1 MFFLRIVKVTV
12 FMIILIFLLMELNSP
27 KSQTLSF
34 LVFFIDESLTCEKH
48 NSYVTNIVSKYS
60 GILFR
65 LKQLLPRS
73 TLFSLYNTL
82 VLPHLYYWNII
93 WADLNKCNLNS
104 ILKRIVRLC
113 TNSSRLAH
121 TPPLFSQLNTL
132 TIYDIQN
139 LTKALIMYNF
149 AIKNLPSNFDHYFV
163 KNSAFHHHA
172 TRSAQLFRPAVFKY
186 NLARCTIRTQGPL
199 LWNSLPDNI
208 KCAWSCIVF
217 KKLYK
222 NYLISCISLY

>member
-1 MFFLRIVKVTV
+1 MIFKNRHSNRVYDNTHIFIDGTELTKVSHTKFLGV
-12 FMIILIFLLMELNSP
+12 
-27 KSQTLSF
+27 
-34 LVFFIDESLTCEKH
+34 FIDESFTWEKH

-65 LKQLLPRS
+65 LKQLLPCT

-82 VLPHLYYWNII
+82 VLPHLYYCNII
-93 WADLNKCNLNS
+93 WADSNNCNLNS
-104 ILKRIVRLC
+104 ILVKQKRIVRLC
-113 TNSSRLAH
+113 TNSSWLAH

-132 TIYDIQN
+132 TIYDIHN
-139 LTKALIMYNF
+139 LIKALFMYNF
-149 AIKNLPSNFDHYFV
+149 ATKNLPSNFDNYFV
-163 KNSAFHHHA
+163 KNSAFHRHA

-199 LWNSLPDNI
+199 HWNSLPDNI
-208 KCAWSCIVF
+208 KCACSCIVF

-222 NYLISCISLY
+222 NYLISLY